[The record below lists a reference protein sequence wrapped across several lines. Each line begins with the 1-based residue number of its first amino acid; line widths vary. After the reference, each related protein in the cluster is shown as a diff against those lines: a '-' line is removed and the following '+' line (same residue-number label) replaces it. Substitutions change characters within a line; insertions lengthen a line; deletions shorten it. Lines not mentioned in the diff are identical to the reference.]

1 MSTEGPTPEEESD
14 PIFAGRVERVI
25 AHLSL
30 AVAAGLI
37 VLVGIRWNAYQW
49 DFHMLYG
56 AAKDFAAG
64 VTPYRGYGLS
74 YYHPPLML
82 YVYRLFTLLPEKL
95 AVEVWYGLK
104 LAALAGLFIIW
115 HRDFV
120 RLRPRASTVLFFI
133 LAYSAAVYADLVAG
147 NVSIFEQLLLW
158 FGFSQLLR
166 GRYLIFALCVV
177 IAAQVKLTPIFFA
190 ILLITVCEP
199 RQWRVFFATVLG
211 FFALF
216 SFNYWLQ
223 PGLFRDFWTVMPK
236 LDERGVECTSFL
248 ALVRDISDLALG
260 SAFTERSL
268 LDEVVFIGIAGAIGL
283 LSLWA
288 WQAYARRATKI
299 DQRLLICFSCFV
311 LVLISPR
318 MKTYTY
324 ILLLA
329 PTLYVFR
336 SGNWRRQIPLAV
348 AGMAV
353 LVLFPQGDS
362 LLPFRLAFRLFNTYL
377 PLFATFAIWVAYLDV
392 LRTQGTDGPTA
403 RRRLPSAPGLP
414 VADP

>member
-1 MSTEGPTPEEESD
+1 MLIEGPTPDEESD
-14 PIFAGRVERVI
+14 PLFSGQVERVI
-25 AHLSL
+25 AYLSL

-37 VLVGIRWNAYQW
+37 VLVSIRWNAYQW
-49 DFHMLYG
+49 DFHMFYG

-82 YVYRLFTLLPEKL
+82 YVYWLFTLLPDNW
-95 AVEVWYGLK
+95 AIEVWYGLK

-120 RLRPRASTVLFFI
+120 RLQPRASTVLFFI
-133 LAYSAAVYADLVAG
+133 FAFGATIYGDLVAG

-158 FGFSQLLR
+158 LGFSQLLR
-166 GRYLIFALCVV
+166 GQHLVFALCVV
-177 IAAQVKLTPIFFA
+177 VAAQVKLTPIFFA
-190 ILLITVCEP
+190 VLLIAACEP
-199 RQWRVFFATVLG
+199 RQWRVFFATVIG

-216 SFNYWLQ
+216 SLNYWLQ
-223 PGLFRDFWTVMPK
+223 PELFRDFLTVLAK

-268 LDEVVFIGIAGAIGL
+268 LDEVVFLSIAGSIGM

-288 WQAYARRATKI
+288 WQGYARRATKV
-299 DQRLLICFSCFV
+299 DQRLLICFSCVV

-318 MKTYTY
+318 MKVYTY

-329 PTLYVFR
+329 PTLFLFR
-336 SGNWRRQIPLAV
+336 SGSWRRQIPLAV
-348 AGMAV
+348 AAMAV
-353 LVLFPQGDS
+353 LVLFPQGNS
-362 LLPFRLAFRLFNTYL
+362 LLPFRLAFKLFNIYL
-377 PLFATFAIWVAYLDV
+377 PLFATFGIWVAYLHV
-392 LRTQGTDGPTA
+392 LRTKGNQP
-403 RRRLPSAPGLP
+403 
-414 VADP
+414 AD